1 MKRPALLLVLAATAA
16 VAAETERETFAWKDC
31 PDNVK
36 GYAIQDFMEIV
47 EQNDFVVYSL
57 QPGKFSGV
65 CPRLEA
71 AGMERDLVADEAAR
85 VERENAR
92 RIAEAKRRGASGEDP
107 RVASSSRFSFAL
119 ERMVSPER
127 EVWVVHRLE
136 FIEGH
141 DDERDLEEGAKAV
154 VSFEGTDKEGRLVD
168 GQLLKGLLLP
178 TGVCTVTNLHWTGS
192 EDGEPVREVDRLRR
206 FDWVGNG
213 SAAKHVAAPK
223 VELETPLPGY
233 FRTYGINYLNA
244 PTIFPLWLKAKGGR
258 FETRRNFRRTCGR
271 CEGKG
276 KWTEW
281 KKSVQTIVVCPA
293 CGGSGHV
300 GVEKTYVIVDGAA
313 PGAKRSSAVSFE

>member
-1 MKRPALLLVLAATAA
+1 MKTPALLLALAATAA

-71 AGMERDLVADEAAR
+71 AGMERDLVADEAER

-92 RIAEAKRRGASGEDP
+92 RIAEAKRRGASAEDP
-107 RVASSSRFSFAL
+107 RVAASSLFSFAL

-141 DDERDLEEGAKAV
+141 DDEQDLEEGAKAV
-154 VSFEGTDKEGRLVD
+154 VSFEGTDREGRLVD
-168 GQLLKGLLLP
+168 G
-178 TGVCTVTNLHWTGS
+178 W
-192 EDGEPVREVDRLRR
+192 
-206 FDWVGNG
+206 
-213 SAAKHVAAPK
+213 
-223 VELETPLPGY
+223 
-233 FRTYGINYLNA
+233 
-244 PTIFPLWLKAKGGR
+244 
-258 FETRRNFRRTCGR
+258 
-271 CEGKG
+271 
-276 KWTEW
+276 
-281 KKSVQTIVVCPA
+281 
-293 CGGSGHV
+293 
-300 GVEKTYVIVDGAA
+300 
-313 PGAKRSSAVSFE
+313 